1 MTIQSGERKEIY
13 KDYKMVTYMN
23 KDFKKLIHEI
33 QNCTICQDKFGF
45 KPHPIFL
52 GSINSKIVQIS
63 QAPSKTVHETL
74 KPFTDQ
80 SGKKLK
86 YEWYK
91 ITDDIFYNPNNF
103 YIAALSHCY
112 PGKDEKG
119 NDRTPPK
126 ICYEKWLK
134 KELQYINNEL
144 YIIIGAKAA
153 KVFFPR
159 ENFNELIF
167 KNNYINDKLTIVLPH
182 PSPLNIK
189 WFKER
194 PEFDNRIEEI
204 RKIIYDVLKIS

>member
-1 MTIQSGERKEIY
+1 MT
-13 KDYKMVTYMN
+13 
-23 KDFKKLIHEI
+23 KDFQKLIHNI
-33 QNCTICQDKFGF
+33 QNCTICQEKFGF

-52 GSINSKIVQIS
+52 GNINSKIVQIS
-63 QAPSKTVHETL
+63 QAPSRTVHETL

-119 NDRTPPK
+119 NDRMPSK

-144 YIIIGAKAA
+144 YIIVGAKAA
-153 KVFFPR
+153 KVFFPK

-189 WFKER
+189 WFKEH

>member
-1 MTIQSGERKEIY
+1 MTK
-13 KDYKMVTYMN
+13 N
-23 KDFKKLIHEI
+23 FKKLIHNI
-33 QNCTICQDKFGF
+33 QNCTICQEEFGF

-63 QAPSKTVHETL
+63 QAPSRTVHETL

-112 PGKDEKG
+112 PGKGEKG
-119 NDRTPPK
+119 NDRMPPK

-144 YIIIGAKAA
+144 YIIAGAKAA
-153 KVFFPR
+153 KVFFPK

-189 WFKER
+189 WFKEH

-204 RKIIYDVLKIS
+204 RKNIYDVLKIS

>member
-1 MTIQSGERKEIY
+1 MTK
-13 KDYKMVTYMN
+13 N
-23 KDFKKLIHEI
+23 FKKLIHNI
-33 QNCTICQDKFGF
+33 QNCTICQEEFGF

-63 QAPSKTVHETL
+63 QAPSRTVHETL

-119 NDRTPPK
+119 NDRMPPK
-126 ICYEKWLK
+126 ICYEKLLK

-153 KVFFPR
+153 KVFFLK

-182 PSPLNIK
+182 LSPLNIK
-189 WFKER
+189 
-194 PEFDNRIEEI
+194 
-204 RKIIYDVLKIS
+204 